1 MYRDVDTKEAGWMS
15 QELWW
20 AFGISAAACLWL
32 AVAAVLAARRPV
44 EPRVVDAW
52 ASGHGLPALPVGQ
65 RQVAERYLHR
75 SRLLRTVGG
84 AVPFVAG
91 TVLYGLWAA
100 TRGLPAPWPL
110 GLFGARS
117 WLAGYLVGVLV
128 AEWSWARPQAGPVRA
143 AALVPRHLG
152 NYLPGRV
159 MVGLRLA
166 GLAVAALVPLL
177 AWGPVVP
184 APVRALVLWGRGGA
198 VATAAVAVGV
208 TLAVEALLRRMA
220 GRPQPAPDPTALAVD
235 DALRS
240 TSVHAAAGA
249 GLAIVLLSL
258 SLQVSNVAA
267 NLGPGPGRTATV
279 GLAWG
284 CALAALALWARIGHP
299 HRPARAGARQ
309 PARA

>member
-1 MYRDVDTKEAGWMS
+1 MHRNVDTKDVDVS
-15 QELWW
+15 QDLWW
-20 AFGISAAACLWL
+20 AFGIWAAACLWL

-110 GLFGARS
+110 GLFGPRS
-117 WLAGYLVGVLV
+117 WLAG
-128 AEWSWARPQAGPVRA
+128 
-143 AALVPRHLG
+143 
-152 NYLPGRV
+152 
-159 MVGLRLA
+159 
-166 GLAVAALVPLL
+166 LAVVALVPLV
-177 AWGPVVP
+177 AWGPLVP
-184 APVRALVLWGRGGA
+184 AGVRALVLWGRGGA

-220 GRPQPAPDPTALAVD
+220 GRPQPAPDPTALAV
-235 DALRS
+235 
-240 TSVHAAAGA
+240 
-249 GLAIVLLSL
+249 
-258 SLQVSNVAA
+258 
-267 NLGPGPGRTATV
+267 
-279 GLAWG
+279 
-284 CALAALALWARIGHP
+284 WARIGHP
-299 HRPARAGARQ
+299 HRPARAAEQ